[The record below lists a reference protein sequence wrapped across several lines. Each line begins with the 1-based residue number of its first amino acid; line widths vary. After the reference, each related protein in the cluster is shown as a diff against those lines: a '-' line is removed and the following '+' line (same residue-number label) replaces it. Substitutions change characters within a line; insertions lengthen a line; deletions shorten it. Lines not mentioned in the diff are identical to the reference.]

1 MNRLSFLSND
11 IQFKV
16 TKRRIVISDVYYSI
30 NILVLKFALSVDISQ
45 ADTADKRSALP
56 QLNQICMININLL
69 SVMQQCLT
77 EGCISSAYF

>member
-1 MNRLSFLSND
+1 MNRLSFLTND

-16 TKRRIVISDVYYSI
+16 KMSRIVISDVYYSI

-56 QLNQICMININLL
+56 QLNQ
-69 SVMQQCLT
+69 LT
-77 EGCISSAYF
+77 LISYQ